1 MTNEALP
8 ESVTAESLTR
18 ALRRSGIL
26 GDGRVSEVEA
36 ENARSTILS
45 RIVRLRLAYE
55 GEDAGAPLTLIFKT
69 GLPERLTGGWNA
81 GRQEV
86 EFYAKVAPATPPG
99 ILPRCFEAEW
109 DPNTNDWRLL
119 LEDLGNSH
127 RIVTIGP
134 LPPTFGE
141 CETIL
146 RAWARFHAHWWEDS
160 RLGKS
165 IGGWGDANA
174 VDQYLRRL
182 GGKVAEFEER
192 LGDRLPPARK
202 DLYKLLLDRAPR
214 LVKRTED
221 RRAVTIVHG
230 DAHVWNSFL
239 PRDGGSDVR
248 LFDWDGWRLGVAT
261 EDLAYMMAVHW
272 YPDRRRA
279 VERPLLDLYYDELQS
294 RGVGNYDRR
303 ALDDD
308 YRLSVLWCATTPVWQ
323 AGANIPAVIWWNNLE
338 RIHLA
343 VEDLLAE
350 RGIDISHETTGFWWN
365 RFGPIFAAEIRKKRV
380 AHMRSYP
387 QWR

>member
-1 MTNEALP
+1 MISEASP
-8 ESVTAESLTR
+8 ESVTPESLTL

-26 GDGRVSEVEA
+26 GEGHVSAVEA

-55 GEDAGAPLTLIFKT
+55 GGAAGAPPSLIFKT

-86 EFYAKVAPATPPG
+86 DFYTKVAAATPPG

-109 DPNTNDWRLL
+109 DPKMNDWRLL
-119 LEDLGNSH
+119 LEDLGDSH
-127 RIVTIGP
+127 KIVTTWP
-134 LPPTFGE
+134 LPPTFSE
-141 CETIL
+141 CEIIL
-146 RAWARFHAHWWEDS
+146 RARARFHARWWDDS

-165 IGGWGDANA
+165 IGSWGDAKA

-214 LVKRTED
+214 LLKRTEG

-230 DAHVWNSFL
+230 DAHVWNCFL

-248 LFDWDGWRLGVAT
+248 LFDWDSWSLGVAT

-279 VERPLLDLYYDELQS
+279 MERPLLDLYHAELQAQ
-294 RGVGNYDRR
+294 GVRDYDRR

-308 YRLSVLWCATTPVWQ
+308 YRLSALWCLTTPVWQ
-323 AGANIPAVIWWNNLE
+323 ASADIPPVIWWNNLE
-338 RIHLA
+338 RIHMA
-343 VEDLLAE
+343 VEDLRCRELLE
-350 RGIDISHETTGFWWN
+350 
-365 RFGPIFAAEIRKKRV
+365 
-380 AHMRSYP
+380 
-387 QWR
+387 